1 MPSAESH
8 NTRKTEPADAV
19 RSGGSPE
26 PPGRTGSGTNRWRWL
41 ALARG
46 PVVLPEV
53 ALAPRLVLL
62 VLTMMLWLSLCL
74 VLWRGVPT
82 PPHTGLAE
90 LGLPAG
96 VASSKLN
103 NTSAEAP
110 ASLPPAAPTAELDK
124 HPHDEPAEAVLPA
137 PPPPPKV
144 PEPAALPPLPVLEPL
159 VSEKAPPPL
168 PEPPPLTPVTSAP
181 VAPPNPV
188 EPAAENCYAIR
199 DTHRGDS
206 PMMSTWKMLGLHTV
220 LAAAF
225 TAPAALATEGP
236 GAEPDATTA
245 LTKQIADLR
254 AAIQALDKTVKQECG
269 DLRNDI
275 AKTKLA
281 TQVDLKSVNEQIAQ
295 LRADL
300 EDLRKLLPSKQV
312 AGYPA
317 DPRAELEEVRR
328 QLTQLHQDMEALRKQ
343 LPATRVAGFPPEGR
357 SIRLVNTFPA
367 EVPIRVNDRVYY
379 VAPGETRLTE
389 PIPFGT
395 FTYEVLLQGLNGP
408 RTRTNSPTEG
418 QFTIHVHPQ

>member
-1 MPSAESH
+1 VEDRGSRIEDRGSKAILDP
-8 NTRKTEPADAV
+8 
-19 RSGGSPE
+19 RSSILDLLRVPH
-26 PPGRTGSGTNRWRWL
+26 
-41 ALARG
+41 
-46 PVVLPEV
+46 VLPEV
-53 ALAPRLVLL
+53 ALTPRLVLL
-62 VLTMMLWLSLCL
+62 VLTMMLLVSLCL
-74 VLWRGVPT
+74 MLWRGMPA
-82 PPHTGLAE
+82 PPRADLAE

-96 VASSKLN
+96 VASPKLN

-124 HPHDEPAEAVLPA
+124 HPHDVPAEAVTPV

-144 PEPAALPPLPVLEPL
+144 PEPAALPPLPMLEPL
-159 VSEKAPPPL
+159 VPEKAPAPS

-181 VAPPNPV
+181 VAPPTPV

-206 PMMSTWKMLGLHTV
+206 PMMSTWKMLGLQTV
-220 LAAAF
+220 LAAAL
-225 TAPAALATEGP
+225 TPPAALATEGP
-236 GAEPDATTA
+236 AAEPDATTA
-245 LTKQIADLR
+245 LTKQIADLK

-269 DLRNDI
+269 DLRNDLE
-275 AKTKLA
+275 KTKLA
-281 TQVDLKSVNEQIAQ
+281 AQVDLKSVNEQIAQ

-300 EDLRKLLPSKQV
+300 ESMRKLLASKQV
-312 AGYPA
+312 AAYPT

-328 QLTQLHQDMEALRKQ
+328 QLAQLHQDMEALRKQ

-357 SIRLVNTFPA
+357 SIRLVNTYPA

-389 PIPFGT
+389 PIAFGT
-395 FTYEVLLQGLNGP
+395 FTYEVLLQGLTGA
-408 RTRTNSPTEG
+408 RTRTNSPSEG